1 MPMNRA
7 RWIVSGN
14 HIALSCNGELL
25 HPDAKEV
32 WELISG
38 KGTPETDGL
47 AWGTPE
53 EDIPGITFSGI
64 GCSLCIRLE
73 SDKKGN
79 IALSLIALHGRKEM
93 PADILNGHIIDHCI
107 SDSRWYYFSGNVSD
121 AQKLIDESSVTS
133 SGKICIRQYLK
144 LLGQK
149 SINSFTFIDDRTD
162 LKSIRLSGDCR
173 DVPAGLR
180 ATLYPY
186 QITGWQWLR
195 TMVDNAGG
203 CILGDEM
210 GLGKTMQVIAELL
223 HLSEEGRIP
232 ALVVAPVSLLEN
244 WRRECRKFAPTLM
257 VLVHHG
263 PDRTGDYRQFMK
275 YDLVI
280 MSYQTVVNDLPMLGM
295 LEWKLVVLDEA
306 QNIKNPHS
314 SRTRACKSLK
324 RSASIAVSGTPFENH
339 VSDIWSLVD
348 FIQPGLLGTLKEF
361 SSNISDDAE
370 GGRKIEP
377 VLSPLMLR
385 RLVADV
391 AKDLP
396 EKVVSSQPL
405 RMSEEECA
413 GYNRYLEE
421 IRNSPDA
428 AHPDLGMLQSLR
440 VFCTHPWCSLG
451 IPSYGDP
458 CSVSVKYQR
467 CCEIIEEI
475 ISRGEKVLV
484 FTSYRAMFDIFRKD
498 IRPRFGIP
506 VGIINGDTLVDER
519 QHIVDRFNGTDGP
532 AMLVL
537 NPRAAGTG
545 LNITGANHVIHYNPE
560 WNPSLEDQAS
570 ARAYRRGQTRTVF
583 IYRLY
588 YLDTVEEVVNERI
601 DRKRDIAGSAIVG
614 TDGSHTDAD
623 DIIRALTLKPTYLKR
638 TE

>member
-1 MPMNRA
+1 MKKA
-7 RWIVSGN
+7 KWVISGN
-14 HIALSCNGELL
+14 HIALSCNGQLL

-32 WELISG
+32 WALISG
-38 KGTPETDGL
+38 ESTPETDGL
-47 AWGTPE
+47 AWENPE
-53 EDIPGITFSGI
+53 EDIPGLTFSKI
-64 GCSLCIRLE
+64 GCMLRIRLE
-73 SDKKGN
+73 ADENGN
-79 IALSLIALHGRKEM
+79 IVISLVAVRGRKEM
-93 PADILNGHIIDHCI
+93 NADILNGHIIDHCI
-107 SDSRWYYFSGNVSD
+107 SGNRWYYFTENASD
-121 AQKLIDESSVTS
+121 AQKLINESSITS
-133 SGKICIRQYLK
+133 CGKISIRQYLK

-149 SINSFTFIDDRTD
+149 SLNSFKFIDDRTD
-162 LKSIRLSGDCR
+162 LKRIRLTSDEEY
-173 DVPAGLR
+173 VPCGLK

-244 WRRECRKFAPTLM
+244 WKRECRKFAPSLL

-263 PDRTGDYRQFMK
+263 PDRTGDYRQFLN
-275 YDLVI
+275 YDMVI
-280 MSYQTVVNDLPMLGM
+280 MSYQTVVNDLPMLAM

-306 QNIKNPHS
+306 QNIKNPN
-314 SRTRACKSLK
+314 SRRTEACKSLK
-324 RSASIAVSGTPFENH
+324 RTASIAVSGTPFENH

-348 FIQPGLLGTLKEF
+348 FIQPGLLGTLQEF

-385 RLVADV
+385 RLVAEV

-421 IRNSPDA
+421 IRSSPDA
-428 AHPDLGMLQSLR
+428 AHPDLGTLQSLR
-440 VFCTHPWCSLG
+440 VFCTHPWCSTG
-451 IPSYGDP
+451 IPTYGDP
-458 CSVSVKYQR
+458 CSASVKYQR

-475 ISRGEKVLV
+475 ISRREKVLV
-484 FTSYRAMFDIFRKD
+484 FTSYRTMFDIFRKD

-506 VGIINGDTLVDER
+506 VGIINGDTPVDER

-570 ARAYRRGQTRTVF
+570 ARAYRRGQNRTVF

-601 DRKRDIAGSAIVG
+601 DRKRDIAGIAIVG